1 MKQRKYERPALQGK
15 LLRVRQLPLLSLRA
29 DGWIPAMAKK
39 KDEPKFEELVASV
52 EAALQQLDSGD
63 LPLEDALK
71 RYEEGVA
78 ALRQAFGILKQAEKK
93 VQLLSEREGEIATR
107 DFEVEE
113 EESEGKKLF

>member
-1 MKQRKYERPALQGK
+1 
-15 LLRVRQLPLLSLRA
+15 
-29 DGWIPAMAKK
+29 MAKK

-52 EAALQQLDSGD
+52 EVALQQLDSGD

-78 ALRQAFGILKQAEKK
+78 ALRVAFGILKQAEKK
-93 VQLLSEREGEIATR
+93 VQLLSEREGEITTR
-107 DFEVEE
+107 DFEAEEE